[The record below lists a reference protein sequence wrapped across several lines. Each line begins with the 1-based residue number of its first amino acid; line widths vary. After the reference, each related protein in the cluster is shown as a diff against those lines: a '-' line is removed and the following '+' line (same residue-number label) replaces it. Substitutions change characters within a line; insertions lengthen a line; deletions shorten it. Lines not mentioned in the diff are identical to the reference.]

1 MVRIYLAEIPEP
13 AEMEPG
19 EVEPA
24 VMKLGEVKPAVM
36 KPAEM

>member
-24 VMKLGEVKPAVM
+24 VMKPAVM
-36 KPAEM
+36 KPARCV